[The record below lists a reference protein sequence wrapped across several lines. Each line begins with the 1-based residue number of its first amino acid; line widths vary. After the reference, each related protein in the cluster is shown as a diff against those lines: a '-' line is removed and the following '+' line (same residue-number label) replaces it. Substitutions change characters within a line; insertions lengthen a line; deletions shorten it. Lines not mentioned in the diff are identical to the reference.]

1 MVSRDRFR
9 SGFMWLLLL
18 ATKLV
23 VRSTIAS
30 SLVLPRS
37 SVAWGGGPVAI
48 IACGLRTVIRRMA
61 ALPFQGLPGRARLI
75 FMAPFLASRAIS
87 FRRNRR
93 SLETGES
100 GDRLF
105 VLELVLDIAHSIG
118 RDSEHTWE
126 PDDSIVGP
134 VSLLSRGSSDL
145 IVRRNKAPA
154 VRRSKW
160 SDPIIRSER
169 R

>member
-1 MVSRDRFR
+1 
-9 SGFMWLLLL
+9 
-18 ATKLV
+18 
-23 VRSTIAS
+23 
-30 SLVLPRS
+30 
-37 SVAWGGGPVAI
+37 
-48 IACGLRTVIRRMA
+48 
-61 ALPFQGLPGRARLI
+61 
-75 FMAPFLASRAIS
+75 MAPFLASRAIS